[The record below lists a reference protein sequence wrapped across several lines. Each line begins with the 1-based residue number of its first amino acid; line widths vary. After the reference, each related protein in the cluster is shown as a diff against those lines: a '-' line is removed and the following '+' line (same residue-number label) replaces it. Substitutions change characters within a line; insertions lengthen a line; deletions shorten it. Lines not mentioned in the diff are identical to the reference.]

1 MFIELEP
8 IFNNVGSCKEFK
20 YEFSPEDCAEIAKA
34 KVKGSVKNQTG
45 IVSLTAKVSFLIDT
59 LCDRC
64 AAQVKKEN
72 TVEVEH
78 ILVSQL
84 NDTDNDNFFL
94 LESMHFNLDE
104 LIREDILLSLPTKI
118 LCREDCKGLC
128 PYCGTNLNEKQ
139 CGCKKPVDPRLEALK
154 QFLE

>member
-8 IFNNVGSCKEFK
+8 IFNNEGSCKEFE
-20 YEFSPEDCAEIAKA
+20 YEFVPEDCAEIAVA
-34 KVKGSVKNQTG
+34 RVKGSVKNQTG
-45 IVSLTAKVSFLIDT
+45 IVSLTAEVSFLIDA

-64 AAQVKKEN
+64 AAPVKEEN
-72 TVEVEH
+72 TIDISH

-84 NDTDNDNFFL
+84 NDSDNDNFFL
-94 LESMHFNLDE
+94 IDSMHFNLDE

-118 LCREDCKGLC
+118 LCRDDCKGLC
-128 PYCGTNLNEKQ
+128 PYCGANLNEKQ

-154 QFLE
+154 KFLD